1 MRPGIWLALPLLF
14 GLVAHAFAA
23 GEVYKW
29 VDSGGRVHYSDQPP
43 PASARGAEQMR
54 GKGNVVEVDK
64 ESFDMRLARE
74 RNPVQLYSAACG
86 PLCSQAE
93 EHLRKRGIAFSLRD
107 PSKDPEHGVALRQLT
122 GALEVPVIVVG
133 KTHQKGYEASSWD
146 SLLDAAGYPRTP
158 LIPERAPPR

>member
-1 MRPGIWLALPLLF
+1 MRF
-14 GLVAHAFAA
+14 GLCLTLPFLFTLFAATATA

-29 VDSGGRVHYSDQPP
+29 TDSAGRVHYSDQPP
-43 PASARGAEQMR
+43 PSSARSSAQMR

-64 ESFDMRLARE
+64 ESYDMRLARE

-93 EHLRKRGIAFSLRD
+93 EHLRKRGIAFTLRD

-133 KTHQKGYEASSWD
+133 KAHQKGYEASSWD